1 MQMQKKSKKFI
12 IIHPILIALFPVFL
26 VYSQNI
32 HLILIQGIIFPIL
45 IILGITIAI
54 WVSIKF
60 ILKNTRK
67 SALLTSLYVFLFFSY
82 GIIFKILESNVTEEY
97 FILIHVLLLIAY
109 TALVVFIT
117 YYIIK
122 TRRNFSY
129 VTSTTN
135 VVSIILLSLI
145 FFNITAYNFENFS
158 SFNDETYEPII
169 VGNNLGSL
177 PDIYYI
183 VLDEYAPL
191 RTLNTVY
198 DYDNSDFV
206 KFLQERDFYIAKNSH
221 SNYAETFLAMASTL
235 NMKYVNYLSDTVG
248 EESLDQRI
256 PYQMISNNHVM
267 KNLKSIGYEIY
278 NFDSGWWGTRSLQI
292 ADVNLCSKN
301 QNMDFHTLHALKQIS
316 IFRAFDMF
324 IKDPSSKI
332 FHQERRDRIFCQFD
346 DITKIKQETEK
357 PVFVFMH
364 VMAPHDPYVF
374 GRDGEEVDYK
384 YTFGPTGIA
393 YLDPSEEKTA
403 YLNQLIYLT
412 KTLRG
417 VIENLQ
423 ENSENQPI
431 IIIQSD
437 TGPSTKFGETVNEM
451 HQVDRMSIFNAY
463 YFPNVQ
469 YDLLSDDITPVNS
482 FRIIFDSH
490 FQTNHGLVDDRVFY
504 STYEKPYTF
513 IEITDFL
520 IVR

>member
-463 YFPNVQ
+463 YFPNGK

-482 FRIIFDSH
+482 FRIVFDSN
-490 FQTNHGLVDDRVFY
+490 FQTDYGLVEDRVFY
-504 STYEKPYTF
+504 STYEKPYEL
-513 IEITDFL
+513 IEMNELL
-520 IVR
+520 ILN